1 MQYYSIT
8 DTLNWWDIQRG
19 GGREVK
25 GVQREKSTVGR
36 GVCLMLCLLPL
47 HLFCDCGG
55 V

>member
-25 GVQREKSTVGR
+25 GYREKRVQWEE
-36 GVCLMLCLLPL
+36 V
-47 HLFCDCGG
+47 F